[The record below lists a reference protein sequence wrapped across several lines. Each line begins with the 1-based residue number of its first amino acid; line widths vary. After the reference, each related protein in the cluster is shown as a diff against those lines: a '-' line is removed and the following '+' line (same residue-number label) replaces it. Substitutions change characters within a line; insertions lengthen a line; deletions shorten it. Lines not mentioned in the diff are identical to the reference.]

1 MEADMPPL
9 LQVKNLRVAFRQDR
23 HTVVEA
29 VKGISFDVP
38 QNRTVA
44 LVGESGSGKSVSS
57 LAVMGLLPPEV
68 ALVNPDAA
76 IFFEGRNLL
85 ALPER
90 ARRRLCGNR
99 ISMIFQDPMSSL
111 NPVFTVGYQIAEV
124 MRIHQGLDAARA
136 RERAVALLGEVGF
149 SDPASQVDAYP
160 HQLSG
165 GQQQRVMIAMAIAC
179 GPQLLI
185 ADEPTTALDVT
196 IQKQIVDL
204 LKSLQRARQ
213 MSVLFITHDLQLV
226 AEVADEVVVMRHG
239 EIKEAGKVGQVLAHP
254 SHAYTAALLACRPP
268 LDARPRRLP
277 VVGEAP
283 GIDAER
289 AEKAAA
295 PAQKSGDGS
304 GEPLLDVRH
313 LQKCFFSRKGLFGKS
328 AFHAVRDVSF
338 VLPKGKTLGVV
349 GESGSG
355 KTTMGLTLLRLHEPD
370 GGQAFF
376 YGKDLFAMPK
386 QDFMAYRRRI
396 QVVFQNPFAS
406 LNPRFTVGQIL
417 MEPMQ
422 IHGIGGS
429 RQARMDMAFQWL
441 ARVGLPDAAF
451 YRYPHEFSGGQ
462 RQRIAIARC
471 LTLSP
476 EVLVCDES
484 VSALDVSVQAQVL
497 NLLKDLQDELGISYV
512 FISHDLAVVK
522 YMADEVMVMR
532 HGEVVEM
539 AAADEVYRQ
548 PRHAYTRMLLDA
560 IPKGLSSL

>member
-9 LQVKNLRVAFRQDR
+9 LQVRNLKVAFRQDR

-29 VKGISFDVP
+29 VKGSSFDVP

-90 ARRRLCGNR
+90 ERRRLCGSR

-149 SDPASQVDAYP
+149 SDPASRVDAYP

-179 GPQLLI
+179 EPQLLI

-226 AEVADEVVVMRHG
+226 AEVADEVVVMQQVYIERW
-239 EIKEAGKVGQVLAHP
+239 KEPGKQ
-254 SHAYTAALLACRPP
+254 
-268 LDARPRRLP
+268 
-277 VVGEAP
+277 
-283 GIDAER
+283 R
-289 AEKAAA
+289 A
-295 PAQKSGDGS
+295 
-304 GEPLLDVRH
+304 
-313 LQKCFFSRKGLFGKS
+313 
-328 AFHAVRDVSF
+328 
-338 VLPKGKTLGVV
+338 
-349 GESGSG
+349 SGS
-355 KTTMGLTLLRLHEPD
+355 E
-370 GGQAFF
+370 
-376 YGKDLFAMPK
+376 
-386 QDFMAYRRRI
+386 
-396 QVVFQNPFAS
+396 
-406 LNPRFTVGQIL
+406 
-417 MEPMQ
+417 E
-422 IHGIGGS
+422 
-429 RQARMDMAFQWL
+429 
-441 ARVGLPDAAF
+441 RVWK
-451 YRYPHEFSGGQ
+451 S
-462 RQRIAIARC
+462 
-471 LTLSP
+471 
-476 EVLVCDES
+476 
-484 VSALDVSVQAQVL
+484 
-497 NLLKDLQDELGISYV
+497 
-512 FISHDLAVVK
+512 
-522 YMADEVMVMR
+522 
-532 HGEVVEM
+532 
-539 AAADEVYRQ
+539 
-548 PRHAYTRMLLDA
+548 
-560 IPKGLSSL
+560 